1 MDAKWEWHIQGKC
14 LSVAWQTGRQQELE
28 REREEGEKTINKG
41 KWANKKKRKMA
52 NSIREWER
60 RAKKEKIICACT
72 LEIKMTKQG
81 LQLPIHAYTPQNIPV
96 TFSVKQVD
104 RRGSISFH
112 FSIHGCAWSDYHLE
126 MKMDSSHRKTLLCGQ
141 WLLCN
146 LMLSRY
152 FHLYYT
158 VIRHPPIQL
167 SSYDRFLKQSG
178 GLSSMLLT
186 MLKKC

>member
-104 RRGSISFH
+104 RRGSHSTSLFMAAHEVIIIWKWRW
-112 FSIHGCAWSDYHLE
+112 IHHTGRLYSVDSD
-126 MKMDSSHRKTLLCGQ
+126 SCVT
-141 WLLCN
+141 
-146 LMLSRY
+146 
-152 FHLYYT
+152 
-158 VIRHPPIQL
+158 
-167 SSYDRFLKQSG
+167 
-178 GLSSMLLT
+178 
-186 MLKKC
+186 